1 MDNPTYNECQG
12 TSTLNNLTINH
23 HSDFENPIHF
33 DAMTE
38 TGHNSASKTN
48 SQLQN
53 TLHYE
58 GVYFESTDREETG
71 SPYETVDNGVTVVQ
85 GAHINGVSSHVAND
99 GVIMKGAASEGV
111 YELPPNLDGAAA
123 DDGNC
128 YSSLNPTYSQS
139 EPHVLATHAGSGQ
152 TSPWSSSNCSQR
164 R

>member
-33 DAMTE
+33 NAMTE
-38 TGHNSASKTN
+38 TGHNSARKTN
-48 SQLQN
+48 AQLQ
-53 TLHYE
+53 YE

-85 GAHINGVSSHVAND
+85 GAHINGASSHVAND
-99 GVIMKGAASEGV
+99 GVIMKGLGATSEGV

-123 DDGNC
+123 HDGNC
-128 YSSLNPTYSQS
+128 YSSLDPTYSQL
-139 EPHVLATHAGSGQ
+139 EPHVATHAGSGQ
-152 TSPWSSSNCSQR
+152 TSPWSSSSCSQR

>member
-23 HSDFENPIHF
+23 HSEFESP
-33 DAMTE
+33 DAITE
-38 TGHNSASKTN
+38 TGHNSASKSN

-58 GVYFESTDREETG
+58 GVYFESTDREETE
-71 SPYETVDNGVTVVQ
+71 SLYETVDNGVTVVQ
-85 GAHINGVSSHVAND
+85 GAHTVNGASSHVAND

-128 YSSLNPTYSQS
+128 YSSLDPTYSQL
-139 EPHVLATHAGSGQ
+139 EPHLGVPKSGVEIHCPPNDDDY
-152 TSPWSSSNCSQR
+152 SHLKYE
-164 R
+164 